1 MCDGLASDAS
11 HVVENNVAKLLDGI
25 SEVGKFHVPLT
36 FEDEHINMMNRAAKE
51 RTRRSQ

>member
-1 MCDGLASDAS
+1 MQAAIETYEG
-11 HVVENNVAKLLDGI
+11 NVAKLLDGN

-36 FEDEHINMMNRAAKE
+36 FEDEHINMMDRTAKE